1 MGSVLWYVHPNKFK
15 LVWVLVLARLKRVI
29 VFLRLPRLELFVQ
42 VEASS
47 AVASVLIDRLSSS
60 SSSKLQAI
68 EGKASVSLLLLVEAK
83 SSDMS
88 NEKTDETSEAG
99 ESILDRLTRL
109 LLWVGATSRKASRAS
124 DAGVD
129 VMVVKAVMV

>member
-1 MGSVLWYVHPNKFK
+1 MFKSYVVVRSRMQYVHPNKFK
-15 LVWVLVLARLKRVI
+15 LVWVLVLARLKV
-29 VFLRLPRLELFVQ
+29 VVLRLPRLELLVLLVQ

-47 AVASVLIDRLSSS
+47 SWVA

-68 EGKASVSLLLLVEAK
+68 EGKDSSEAK

-88 NEKTDETSEAG
+88 NEKTEAG

-109 LLWVGATSRKASRAS
+109 LLLLVVGATRKASRAS
-124 DAGVD
+124 DAGVVD
-129 VMVVKAVMV
+129 EMVKVDMVVGC